1 MVLQSGE
8 VATAACEVEGL
19 CVAYRTGGR
28 RLEAVRQL
36 DLRVRRGETLAIV
49 GETGSGKS
57 TTVLAIGGL
66 LPRNGTVEAGRI
78 QVGTRDMR
86 ALSPRDLR
94 SVRGREIGYVPQLPM
109 AAFNPT
115 TKVGPQV
122 AEPLRIHHG
131 LSYRRARSKVLEALS
146 EMGLHDVER
155 VADSY
160 PHELSGGMLQ
170 RAMIAMATICD
181 PLLLI
186 ADEPTSALDAHV
198 RRQIIDVLRRIQEA
212 RQLAILFVTHD
223 LGVVETVSDRV
234 LVMYGGRV
242 VEAGP
247 TRVVLGQ
254 PRHPYTRALLESR
267 ITLETA
273 PKEKLKWI
281 RGHPLTAHEVHGE
294 EGCPFRPRC
303 ELATVECGTRF
314 PPTSAEVEHSWAC
327 WNEVE

>member
-1 MVLQSGE
+1 VLHE
-8 VATAACEVEGL
+8 ADINTAACEVDNL
-19 CVAYRTGGR
+19 CVAYRAGGR
-28 RLEAVRQL
+28 RLVAVRHL
-36 DLRVRRGETLAIV
+36 DLHVRRGETLAIV

-66 LPRNGTVEAGRI
+66 LPRNGTVEEGRVR
-78 QVGTRDMR
+78 VGSHDMR
-86 ALSPRDLR
+86 ALSLRDLR

-115 TKVGPQV
+115 ARVGPQV
-122 AEPLRIHHG
+122 GEPLRIHHG
-131 LSYRRARSKVLEALS
+131 LRYREARPKVLEALHD
-146 EMGLHDVER
+146 MGLRDVAR

-186 ADEPTSALDAHV
+186 ADEPTSALDAHL
-198 RRQIIDVLRRIQEA
+198 RRQIIDVLRRIQEV

-223 LGVVETVSDRV
+223 LGVVETVADRV
-234 LVMYGGRV
+234 LVMYGGRA
-242 VEAGP
+242 VETGP
-247 TRVVLGQ
+247 TSDVLSQ

-273 PKEKLKWI
+273 PKTKLKWI
-281 RGHPLTAHEVHGE
+281 RGHPLTAREVDGE
-294 EGCPFRPRC
+294 QGCPFRPRC
-303 ELATVECGTRF
+303 ERAVVACAAEF
-314 PPTSAEVEHSWAC
+314 PGVREEANHSWAC
-327 WNEVE
+327 WNEVV

>member
-1 MVLQSGE
+1 
-8 VATAACEVEGL
+8 
-19 CVAYRTGGR
+19 
-28 RLEAVRQL
+28 
-36 DLRVRRGETLAIV
+36 
-49 GETGSGKS
+49 
-57 TTVLAIGGL
+57 
-66 LPRNGTVEAGRI
+66 
-78 QVGTRDMR
+78 MR
-86 ALSPRDLR
+86 ALSPRELR
-94 SVRGREIGYVPQLPM
+94 GVRGCEIGYVPQLPM

-122 AEPLRIHHG
+122 GEPLRIHDG
-131 LSYRRARSKVLEALS
+131 LSYRRALPRVLEALG
-146 EMGLHDVER
+146 EMGLPDGER

-186 ADEPTSALDAHV
+186 ADEPTSALDAHI

-234 LVMYGGRV
+234 LVLYGGRV

-247 TRVVLGQ
+247 TPVVLGQ

-267 ITLETA
+267 ITLETV
-273 PKEKLKWI
+273 PKTKLKWI
-281 RGHPLTAHEVHGE
+281 RGHPLTAHEVDSE
-294 EGCPFRPRC
+294 QGCPFRPRC
-303 ELATVECGTRF
+303 ERALVECGSRF
-314 PPTSAEVEHSWAC
+314 PPVSGEADHFWAC
-327 WNEVE
+327 WNEVG